1 MYVSIFIFDPIDSNI
16 RPSEAKNW
24 NCRCQTSFVMD
35 GSLAPTLSYILPFS
49 PALHSRRK
57 MEASI
62 LCHTY
67 FCTQIILFLGVKKR
81 NKENWDEEN
90 KVQMCK
96 KNWKCI
102 KRSVFSRKTKIYV
115 TKQLL
120 FVVVL
125 LVVGIWQDKFGRKTF
140 EQIHV
145 REKVFQV

>member
-1 MYVSIFIFDPIDSNI
+1 MKFESWPSVI
-16 RPSEAKNW
+16 RQILVFCRHRCPGKNEG
-24 NCRCQTSFVMD
+24 VY
-35 GSLAPTLSYILPFS
+35 GYILPFS

-145 REKVFQV
+145 REKVFQVKKLK